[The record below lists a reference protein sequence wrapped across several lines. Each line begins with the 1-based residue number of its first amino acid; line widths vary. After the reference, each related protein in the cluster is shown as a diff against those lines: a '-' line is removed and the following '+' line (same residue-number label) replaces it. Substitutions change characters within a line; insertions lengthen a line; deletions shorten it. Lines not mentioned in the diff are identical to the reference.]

1 MLGKRKTIFRKS
13 VKMPP
18 KRTNNVNSDKN
29 SSEKSFYI
37 NQYSNAY
44 CNISKDMNL
53 LNKKKSKAK
62 NSVLL
67 FARKKMSQ
75 LGSVKT
81 INRKKNNINNNNNNN
96 LKDSK
101 TKFIHPKRNSLYTR
115 TNQLKRK
122 ATIKPKKKTFLS
134 LFRGNNFSDY
144 ELNELGYKQALEYDH
159 RNFIMYY
166 WSLIR
171 REHIIVHTFFSFD
184 DYNVFSIKLSKFV
197 FSVALDFALN
207 VVFFFDESMR
217 RVNYDYGRF
226 NFIAQF
232 PQSLYSTVISESI
245 DVFLRYLCLTE
256 KEMYR
261 IKQLEKKKKRKDINQ
276 KIFKIL
282 TCIKIKFFGY
292 FAFSSVLLAFFWYY
306 VSAFCAVYRN
316 TQMILFKDSFISFL
330 LSLLYPFGLYII
342 PTSLRIIALRAKKKN
357 LQCLYNY
364 SDIIPLI

>member
-1 MLGKRKTIFRKS
+1 M
-13 VKMPP
+13 
-18 KRTNNVNSDKN
+18 
-29 SSEKSFYI
+29 
-37 NQYSNAY
+37 
-44 CNISKDMNL
+44 
-53 LNKKKSKAK
+53 
-62 NSVLL
+62 
-67 FARKKMSQ
+67 
-75 LGSVKT
+75 
-81 INRKKNNINNNNNNN
+81 
-96 LKDSK
+96 
-101 TKFIHPKRNSLYTR
+101 
-115 TNQLKRK
+115 
-122 ATIKPKKKTFLS
+122 
-134 LFRGNNFSDY
+134 
-144 ELNELGYKQALEYDH
+144 
-159 RNFIMYY
+159 
-166 WSLIR
+166 
-171 REHIIVHTFFSFD
+171 
-184 DYNVFSIKLSKFV
+184 
-197 FSVALDFALN
+197 ALDFALN

-217 RVNYDYGRF
+217 RVNYDYGRY
-226 NFIAQF
+226 NFIAQL

-316 TQMILFKDSFISFL
+316 TQIILFKDSFISFL